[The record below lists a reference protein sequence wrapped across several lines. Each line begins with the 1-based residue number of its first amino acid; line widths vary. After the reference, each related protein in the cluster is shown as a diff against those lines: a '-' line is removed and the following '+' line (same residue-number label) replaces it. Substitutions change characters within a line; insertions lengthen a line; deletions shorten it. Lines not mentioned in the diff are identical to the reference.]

1 VKLKVKVVITC
12 WNIQWCSNFLVDAAS
27 SNVDDDDDDDIN
39 NISRSYIEDIFSEP
53 FWTSEL
59 VKEKV
64 KLKVKVVVNCWNIQ
78 WGSNLVVDAASS
90 NVDDDGDDID
100 NISRSYVEDISSEPF
115 WTSELVKQKV
125 KLKVK
130 VVVNCWNIQWG
141 NNLVVDAASS
151 NVGDDDGD
159 DDDDNISRSYIE
171 DIFSEPFWTGELV
184 KEKVKLKVKVVITRW
199 NIQWGSNL
207 VVVMLMMVSG
217 AVVSAAEEWED

>member
-1 VKLKVKVVITC
+1 MKLKVKVVITC

>member
-1 VKLKVKVVITC
+1 MKLKVKVVITC
-12 WNIQWCSNFLVDAAS
+12 WNIQWCSNFL
-27 SNVDDDDDDDIN
+27 
-39 NISRSYIEDIFSEP
+39 
-53 FWTSEL
+53 
-59 VKEKV
+59 
-64 KLKVKVVVNCWNIQ
+64 
-78 WGSNLVVDAASS
+78 VDAASS